1 MKDKLKSSEGD
12 VMVNASASLAQDV
25 KSMQEGIKKAGGL
38 FYQYRP
44 CRRNVETIYDIENIR
59 HNVAYAQ
66 TPLNMNDPFDSMI
79 GFSAEKVYSECISML
94 IDAMDIDDITKALV
108 STLLQQRA
116 FGKMAELI
124 LTIKQLKQY
133 LSQRQMAMHQKNIS
147 LADFIK
153 ANTNVLLNKLPKHL
167 KNSVLG
173 KSLYA
178 FMLLISNL
186 GDIEISEASILE
198 ILKMDEMLEKLNDA
212 AIEIRDTKYIP
223 EIRKFLSKITISC
236 FSTSGWDN
244 QLMWSHYANSYAGF
258 CVEYDFSQ
266 LKEFV
271 GFIYPVKYT
280 KERPTISLKDIG
292 IGGFSFKD
300 GGKIIYRDADI
311 MNIISYMLCKNTC
324 WDYEEEWRIINI
336 GEENTPIFINLP
348 CIKSITL
355 GLNMDKLCRKLI
367 IEVCKEKNIDCY
379 ELVLNSE
386 NYGIKRQCIDLN
398 TLPDDM
404 DEEVAYVQLLGKQ
417 INKILESMNYHMSL
431 VNESIHNAIFDTDA
445 FLLSLNEVL
454 DMLSNA
460 YFLKRSINRAGRI
473 AGDEL
478 INNAIP
484 SGIATTVN
492 LLNSSIASLS
502 IFADT
507 LNRNIVRL
515 ILSGKINYQD
525 GLKAT
530 NQIRNIKELIEKI
543 KLYDWNPEFL
553 KNSKNTEEIIS
564 HYDLLIGEGNDPVYD
579 AEEMREY
586 MDKWDGQAFVDAMK
600 LSKDKDVLEIGVGT
614 GRLAIR
620 IAPCCSN
627 FTGVDISPKTVE
639 TAKSNLSKF
648 ENVTIICDDF
658 IGADFGNA
666 RFDVIYSSLTFM
678 HISDKLSAM
687 KKVSELLKT
696 GGIFVLSIDKKQDE
710 TIDFGTKIMTL
721 YPDTPENIQM
731 YAEATGLM
739 VESVFETEFANV
751 LVIKRE
757 I

>member
-1 MKDKLKSSEGD
+1 
-12 VMVNASASLAQDV
+12 MVNINSSLAQDV
-25 KSMQEGIKKAGGL
+25 KSMQEGIKKSGGL

-44 CRRNVETIYDIENIR
+44 CRRNAETIYDIENIR
-59 HNVAYAQ
+59 HDVVYAQ

-94 IDAMDIDDITKALV
+94 VDTMNVDEITKALV

-124 LTIKQLKQY
+124 LAINQLKQY
-133 LSQRQMAMHQKNIS
+133 LSQRQMTMHQKNIS

-153 ANTNVLLNKLPKHL
+153 AHTNELLNKVPKHL

-178 FMLLISNL
+178 FMLLISNI
-186 GDIEISEASILE
+186 GDVEISEASIFE

-212 AIEIRDTKYIP
+212 AKEIRDTKYIP
-223 EIRKFLSKITISC
+223 EVRKFLSRITISC
-236 FSTSGWDN
+236 FSTSGWNN

-258 CVEYDFSQ
+258 CVEYDFSK

-280 KERPTISLKDIG
+280 KERPTISIKDVG
-292 IGGFSFKD
+292 LGGFSLEH
-300 GGKIIYRDADI
+300 GGKIIKCDVDI

-324 WDYEEEWRIINI
+324 WEYEKEWRIINV

-355 GLNMDKLCRKLI
+355 GLNMDKLCKKLL
-367 IEVCKEKNIDCY
+367 IEVCKEKDIDCY
-379 ELVLNSE
+379 ELVLNPE
-386 NYGIKRQCIDLN
+386 NYSIERQCIDLN

-404 DEEVAYVQLLGKQ
+404 DEEAAYFQLLTKQ
-417 INKILESMNYHMSL
+417 IIKTSESMNNHMSL
-431 VNESIHNAIFDTDA
+431 VTESIHSDIFDTNA
-445 FLLSLNEVL
+445 FLLSLEEVL
-454 DMLSNA
+454 DMLSNS
-460 YFLKRSINRAGRI
+460 YFLKRSINRVGKI

-478 INNAIP
+478 TINPIP
-484 SGIATTVN
+484 SEIIITVN
-492 LLNSSIASLS
+492 SLNSTVISLS
-502 IFADT
+502 IIADT
-507 LNRNIVRL
+507 LDKNMVGL
-515 ILSGKINYQD
+515 ILSGKIDYQN

-543 KLYDWNPEFL
+543 NLYDWNPEFL
-553 KNSKNTEEIIS
+553 KNSKNIEEIIFY
-564 HYDLLIGEGNDPVYD
+564 YDLLIDKGNDPVYD
-579 AEEMREY
+579 TEEMREH
-586 MDKWDGQAFVDAMK
+586 MDKWDGQAFVDAMC
-600 LSKDKDVLEIGVGT
+600 LSKEKDVLEIGVGT

-620 IAPCCSN
+620 IAPCCAR
-627 FTGVDISPKTVE
+627 FTGVDVSPKTVE
-639 TAKSNLSKF
+639 TAKSNLSNF
-648 ENVTIICDDF
+648 ENATIICDDF
-658 IGADFGNA
+658 LGVDLGNSQ
-666 RFDVIYSSLTFM
+666 FDVIYSSLTFM

-687 KKVSELLKT
+687 KKVSELLKE
-696 GGIFVLSIDKKQDE
+696 GGIFVLSIDKKQNE
-710 TIDFGTKIMTL
+710 TIDFGTRIITT

-731 YAEATGLM
+731 YAGATGLI
-739 VESVFETEFANV
+739 VESAFETEFANV

-757 I
+757 V

>member
-1 MKDKLKSSEGD
+1 
-12 VMVNASASLAQDV
+12 
-25 KSMQEGIKKAGGL
+25 
-38 FYQYRP
+38 
-44 CRRNVETIYDIENIR
+44 
-59 HNVAYAQ
+59 
-66 TPLNMNDPFDSMI
+66 
-79 GFSAEKVYSECISML
+79 
-94 IDAMDIDDITKALV
+94 
-108 STLLQQRA
+108 
-116 FGKMAELI
+116 
-124 LTIKQLKQY
+124 
-133 LSQRQMAMHQKNIS
+133 
-147 LADFIK
+147 
-153 ANTNVLLNKLPKHL
+153 
-167 KNSVLG
+167 
-173 KSLYA
+173 
-178 FMLLISNL
+178 
-186 GDIEISEASILE
+186 
-198 ILKMDEMLEKLNDA
+198 
-212 AIEIRDTKYIP
+212 
-223 EIRKFLSKITISC
+223 
-236 FSTSGWDN
+236 
-244 QLMWSHYANSYAGF
+244 
-258 CVEYDFSQ
+258 
-266 LKEFV
+266 
-271 GFIYPVKYT
+271 
-280 KERPTISLKDIG
+280 
-292 IGGFSFKD
+292 
-300 GGKIIYRDADI
+300 
-311 MNIISYMLCKNTC
+311 
-324 WDYEEEWRIINI
+324 
-336 GEENTPIFINLP
+336 
-348 CIKSITL
+348 
-355 GLNMDKLCRKLI
+355 
-367 IEVCKEKNIDCY
+367 
-379 ELVLNSE
+379 
-386 NYGIKRQCIDLN
+386 
-398 TLPDDM
+398 M
-404 DEEVAYVQLLGKQ
+404 DEEVAYVQLLAKQ
-417 INKILESMNYHMSL
+417 INKTSESMNYHMSL
-431 VNESIHNAIFDTDA
+431 VTESIHNDIFDIDA

-484 SGIATTVN
+484 SGMATTVN
-492 LLNSSIASLS
+492 LLNSSVASLS
-502 IFADT
+502 ILADT

-553 KNSKNTEEIIS
+553 KNSKNTEEIIF
-564 HYDLLIGEGNDPVYD
+564 HYDLLIDEGNDPVYD